1 VKNARGIVAAL
12 QAINTRAGRCAAFP
26 RPASSRVP
34 RPFHQTIAYRR
45 RSVRLSYGGRLS
57 LVDAYIVWG
66 WQVATWTGLMKRFGI
81 TTFVLGKNFSWE
93 QFYVMIDWPDMAVLS
108 VLLFFLT
115 WMVFRSPRL
124 IPTVKGAYA
133 VLVIPIFLYSLVVF
147 LRNAPPAGPLGH
159 IGPEWLYGE
168 LVLWCLVP
176 LLYAVFVFPVP
187 FSLSAKLSS
196 LLIVLLMSIAW
207 RTMAPVVYIMIA
219 IGSQGLLSISAWM
232 ALGPWAD
239 YLYIIP
245 VFAATLAL
253 YRGGRSDDYRA

>member
-1 VKNARGIVAAL
+1 MHGVSSPLSKPSTSAPAVAPRSLALPHRGYRALSIKRSHTVVGLFACFTAAVSAL
-12 QAINTRAGRCAAFP
+12 LMR
-26 RPASSRVP
+26 
-34 RPFHQTIAYRR
+34 H
-45 RSVRLSYGGRLS
+45 
-57 LVDAYIVWG
+57 IVWG